1 MPSKALAQLFALFLI
16 TQLLGLAVANVL
28 IKEEVKAVILTDNPE
43 DIENALALFAYIL
56 IATAVLLVLITFV
69 KVRGIAMLFEF
80 FALFATATLVFAAL
94 VPRVAFLFIFTLI
107 ALRLLLRRSIL
118 IKNIASCV
126 AVAGAGSL
134 IGVSLGV
141 MPAALFLAILSVY
154 DYIAVFKTK
163 HMVRLGRAIA
173 RENIAFTFS
182 LPTKEK
188 VYQLGTGDLVM
199 PLVFAT
205 AVMNKARL
213 NYSFPYYLVPIAL
226 LLFASFLGLVFTVYY
241 CAKKKHAL
249 PALPLQSVFM
259 LTAWLAMLASGM
271 AIL

>member
-1 MPSKALAQLFALFLI
+1 MSSKAFVQLFALFLI

-28 IKEEVKAVILTDNPE
+28 IKEEVRAVILTDNPE

-56 IATAVLLVLITFV
+56 IATAILLILLTFV
-69 KVRGIAMLFEF
+69 KVRGITMLFEL

-94 VPRVAFLFIFTLI
+94 VPKVALLFIFTLI

-141 MPAALFLAILSVY
+141 VPTALFLVILSIY

-163 HMVRLGRAIA
+163 HMVKLGEAIA
-173 RENIAFTFS
+173 RENVAFTFS
-182 LPTKEK
+182 LPTREK

-205 AVMNKARL
+205 AVMNKVKL
-213 NYSFPYYLVPIAL
+213 HYSFPYYLVPLAL
-226 LLFASFLGLVFTVYY
+226 LLFASFLGLACIIAPRKSMRCRRCHCKAYL
-241 CAKKKHAL
+241 C
-249 PALPLQSVFM
+249 
-259 LTAWLAMLASGM
+259 
-271 AIL
+271 